1 MKFNIDWHKDCYKN
15 SEGSLKRKQ
24 QQCDMLDAEIDKAA
38 KRLMLYA
45 MQINLAEKEG
55 KHSFDSE
62 KYALGRLH
70 VNEPIDLTIDIM
82 KKGDFFGWSSFAEPY
97 KYTASAYAVGDT
109 ELIQFRA
116 DEMKKL
122 CEVSDHIGHILMN
135 NITTIVSERF
145 YRLEGLLKHV
155 IQTGV
160 EKP

>member
-1 MKFNIDWHKDCYKN
+1 MVVDFLSEVRIFKGLKKN
-15 SEGSLKRKQ
+15 EIN
-24 QQCDMLDAEIDKAA
+24 DIAEIYQKIEYLDEAQILKAGA
-38 KRLMLYA
+38 DATTLFIVSTGEVKLKFT
-45 MQINLAEKEG
+45 I
-55 KHSFDSE
+55 
-62 KYALGRLH
+62 ALI
-70 VNEPIDLTIDIM
+70 NEPIDLTIDIM

-122 CEVSDHIGHILMN
+122 CEASDHIGHILMN

>member
-1 MKFNIDWHKDCYKN
+1 MVVDFLSEVRIFKGLKKN
-15 SEGSLKRKQ
+15 EINEI
-24 QQCDMLDAEIDKAA
+24 AEIYRKIEYLDGAQILKAGA
-38 KRLMLYA
+38 DATTLFIVSTGEVKLKFT
-45 MQINLAEKEG
+45 I
-55 KHSFDSE
+55 
-62 KYALGRLH
+62 ALI
-70 VNEPIDLTIDIM
+70 NEPIDLTIDIM

-122 CEVSDHIGHILMN
+122 CEASDHIGHILMN

>member
-1 MKFNIDWHKDCYKN
+1 MVVDFLSEVRIFKGLKKN
-15 SEGSLKRKQ
+15 EINEI
-24 QQCDMLDAEIDKAA
+24 AEIYQKIDYLDGAQILKAGA
-38 KRLMLYA
+38 DATTLFIVSTGEVKLKFT
-45 MQINLAEKEG
+45 I
-55 KHSFDSE
+55 
-62 KYALGRLH
+62 ALI
-70 VNEPIDLTIDIM
+70 NEPIDLTIDIM

-116 DEMKKL
+116 DEMKIL
-122 CEVSDHIGHILMN
+122 CEASDHIGHILMN